1 MDVILINN
9 WLDDILIGK
18 KIEDGRRH
26 KKVMKNDKWE
36 DWKIQEIKHKR
47 Q

>member
-1 MDVILINN
+1 MKLYEWMI
-9 WLDDILIGK
+9 DILIGK
-18 KIEDGRRH
+18 KIEDGRCH
-26 KKVMKNDKWE
+26 MKVMKNDKWE